1 MVTGNRIAEWLA
13 RLVQIPSVTPA
24 QAGPRAGVPGEA
36 RIAAQVADWFREFGA
51 AVETQEVL
59 PGRPNTYG
67 LWDNGS
73 DRWIAVDVHVD
84 TAGVEQ
90 MTDDDPFSGAL
101 REGRVYGRGAV
112 DTKATLAVVLALL
125 EALHQNR
132 QKLKANLLVAATA
145 DEENSARGAPAFA
158 QWLRDR
164 SLVLDQLAVAEPT
177 LCVPVYAHKGI
188 VRLIFHIQGQASH
201 SSQPH
206 LGKNAIT
213 AAAHLALAIEAE
225 HQRLQTLPPQT
236 ALGTPV
242 LTTTLIQ
249 GGRGIS
255 VVPDTCTVTIDRRVV
270 AEERAADVKEAL
282 IALAHQKCPLPLEVE
297 VFREIDAFFQPPDA
311 PWIRQMAAW
320 SGHEPSAVPYGTNA
334 WAYGGCAQ
342 ECLVIGPGSIDQ
354 AHSAEEWVAV
364 SELEKL
370 AGIYARWW
378 EID

>member
-1 MVTGNRIAEWLA
+1 MVNGQRIAEWLS

-36 RIAAQVADWFREFGA
+36 RIAAQIADWFREFGGE
-51 AVETQEVL
+51 VETQEVL

-67 LWDNGS
+67 LWNNGS

-90 MTDDDPFSGAL
+90 MTDDPFSGAI
-101 REGRVYGRGAV
+101 RDGRVYGRGAV

-125 EALHQNR
+125 EQLHQGGKR
-132 QKLKANLLVAATA
+132 LKANLLVAATA

-158 QWLRDR
+158 AWLRNR
-164 SLVLDQLAVAEPT
+164 GMALNQLAVAEPT
-177 LCVPVYAHKGI
+177 HCIPVYAHKGI
-188 VRLIFHIQGQASH
+188 VRIIFHIEGQASH

-213 AAAHLALAIEAE
+213 AAAHLVLAIDEE
-225 HQRLQTLPPQT
+225 HQRLLALPPKT

-270 AEERAADVKEAL
+270 SDEKAAEVKEAL
-282 IALAHQKCPLPLEVE
+282 VALAHARCPLPLTVE
-297 VFREIDAFFQPPDA
+297 VFREIDAFFQSPET
-311 PWIRQMAAW
+311 PWVRQMAAW
-320 SGHEPSAVPYGTNA
+320 SGQSPTAVPYGTNA
-334 WAYGGCAQ
+334 WAYGDCAQ

-354 AHSAEEWVAV
+354 AHGAEEWVAL

-378 EID
+378 EI